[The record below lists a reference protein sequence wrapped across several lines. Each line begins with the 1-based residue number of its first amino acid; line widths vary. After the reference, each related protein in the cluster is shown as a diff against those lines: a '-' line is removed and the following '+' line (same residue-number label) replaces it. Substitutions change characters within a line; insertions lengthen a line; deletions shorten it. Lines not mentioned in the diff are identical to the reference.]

1 MTVNYRKIIINVGL
15 CLWKWAQYN
24 CKSIFEPPINHLRH
38 PLEILKSIHTHMY
51 NATQANKYTCKQVDG
66 DERQHSPALT
76 ISVTRCWNKKVA
88 QIFQKLAQKKPMHFY
103 NLKK

>member
-1 MTVNYRKIIINVGL
+1 
-15 CLWKWAQYN
+15 
-24 CKSIFEPPINHLRH
+24 
-38 PLEILKSIHTHMY
+38 MY

-103 NLKK
+103 ILKKWHISKYPKNQQIFGQFL